1 MHSVASQLLRRF
13 TPCVYAPTVSRKANP
28 DNLLKRWE
36 RPLDNQRQGEIIMS
50 VYGLM
55 RTGASGM
62 MAQSDRLA
70 TVADNIANS
79 STVGYKAGNTEF
91 SSLLIDSAPSSY
103 NSGGVETSVRY
114 GISRQGTL
122 SFTASPYDL
131 AINGGGFMLVA
142 DPSGAISL
150 TRAGAFVPD
159 GDGHLVNSAGFKLLG
174 YPVVDG
180 VSSAVIA
187 NGTAGLVPIDI
198 QQIGLEAAATTTGIL
213 TANLPAGAAN
223 VPAANLPSANTATSV
238 SSGRS
243 SVVVYDSLGG
253 QKQLDVHYAKTAAP
267 GEWEVTVYDVADRSA
282 TGSFPY
288 ANAALASSTLIFD
301 ANGQLDPSSPTSL
314 SIPVPG
320 GATMA
325 LDVSK
330 SSQLAADYS
339 VLAVNT
345 NGSGPSAVTAVKIS
359 NDGTVSETYANGT
372 TRAKYRVPLAT
383 VISPDQ
389 LAPKSGNIYQTSNGS
404 GDLRVGFAGAG
415 GLGKISSGA
424 LENSTVDIAHELT
437 DMIEAQRNYTANSK
451 VFQTGAELL
460 ETLVNLKR

>member
-1 MHSVASQLLRRF
+1 
-13 TPCVYAPTVSRKANP
+13 
-28 DNLLKRWE
+28 
-36 RPLDNQRQGEIIMS
+36 MS

-79 STVGYKAGNTEF
+79 STVGYKAASTEF
-91 SSLLIDSAPSSY
+91 SSLLIEGAPSSY
-103 NSGGVETSVRY
+103 SSGAVETNVRY
-114 GISRQGTL
+114 GISRQGSL

-159 GDGHLVNSAGFKLLG
+159 SDGNLVNSGGFKLMG

-180 VSSAVIA
+180 ISSGVVA

-198 QQIGLEAAATTTGIL
+198 QQAGLEAAATTAGVL
-213 TANLPAGAAN
+213 TTNLPADAAT
-223 VPAANLPSANTATSV
+223 VAAANLPSANLGNSV
-238 SSGRS
+238 STGRS

-253 QKQLDVHYAKTAAP
+253 QKQLDVHYAKTATP
-267 GEWEVTVYDVADRSA
+267 GEWEVTVYDAAGRSA
-282 TGSFPY
+282 TGGFPY
-288 ANAALASSTLIFD
+288 ANAALASSTLSFD
-301 ANGQLDPSSPTSL
+301 ANGQLTGPTSL

-320 GATMA
+320 GATMT
-325 LDVSK
+325 LDLSQ

-383 VISPDQ
+383 VISPDH
-389 LAPKSGNIYQTSNGS
+389 LAPKTGNIYQTSNGS
-404 GDLRVGFAGAG
+404 GDLRIGFAGAG
-415 GLGKISSGA
+415 GLGKISTGA

-437 DMIEAQRNYTANSK
+437 DMIEAQRNYSANSK